1 MEVSAANPSPY
12 NTNSGRSSTHSNNM
26 ELGTDTFLKLLV
38 TQMRYQDPFS
48 GSQDMGEFMTQL
60 AQFTLLERVIKLQQ
74 ILESYA
80 AAQAPVQALN
90 LLNKVVEVTD
100 ESGQAVRGEVTAVRF
115 RQGMPLLKIND
126 REYTLEAVTWV
137 QGAPAEEGE
146 QENRIG

>member
-1 MEVSAANPSPY
+1 MEVGAANSNPY
-12 NTNSGRSSTHSNNM
+12 NTNTGRSSTHSSNM

-74 ILESYA
+74 TLESYA
-80 AAQAPVQALN
+80 AAQAPARALS
-90 LLNKVVEVTD
+90 LLNKTVEVID
-100 ESGQAVRGEVTAVRF
+100 ESGRVVRGEVTAVRF
-115 RQGMPLLKIND
+115 RQGTPLLEVKG
-126 REYTLEAVTWV
+126 REFALEAVAWV

-146 QENRIG
+146 